1 MFGWLFGAGGDF
13 KTLEP
18 GELRD
23 ILREKNSARVLVD
36 VREDNEWA
44 GGHIPG
50 AIHVP
55 LSRFDQVSTSIPAE
69 KTAIFYCHSGLRSKS
84 ALRRAKKLGLNA
96 EGHLG
101 GGISNWRRFDY
112 PIAR

>member
-1 MFGWLFGAGGDF
+1 MFGWFGSGGDV
-13 KTLEP
+13 KTFTP

-23 ILREKNSARVLVD
+23 LMRAKDCAIVVVD

-44 GGHIPG
+44 GGRIPG

-55 LSRFDQVSTSIPAE
+55 LSRFTAGAGKIPQD
-69 KTAIFYCHSGLRSKS
+69 KKIVFYCMSGMRSRN
-84 ALRRAKKLGLNA
+84 ALNQARKLGLKA

-101 GGISNWRRFDY
+101 GGISEWRRHDM
-112 PIAR
+112 PIIR